1 MYEKPNKMI
10 NMYGSNKYAYVTY
23 LHSKNIHIFP
33 QLLVLAYSLI
43 RSGSHSDRI
52 CIVSSDIDM
61 KYVDILKKFYKIYQ
75 ITDIVINGD
84 SFIKFFSL
92 TLTQY
97 KKILLINP
105 YFVILQNPDFLF
117 KLETPAGYFK
127 FKKLNGDLLLL
138 TPEVDVFDSMIF
150 DMRNSLMKIDQ
161 LDYIYNK
168 YFIYHWNQISP
179 EYFYVNQKIFNIDK
193 VMYIYYTSSPINII
207 MADMNKDDI
216 YITWYNI
223 YKEMLEN
230 YPDLIIN
237 PLLSDTNRTLTMVLK
252 SSSLSRPT
260 EAIIETDIA
269 GIKNLYETS
278 EIHKNLAKYYYL
290 DTQNDPKLD
299 IDILF
304 DDIEEYNYI
313 QPIKKLY
320 EEFKNPYIENLTQ
333 YTTSEMKGLH
343 IYNYMD
349 INDRDYIMM
358 IYMRCFKDIKIEIF
372 NGDAHKNELKID
384 ELKSKGIYYIKTL
397 FLSKKEYE
405 NLLFMINQK
414 LNYQNRI
421 EEIEKMNLSEENE
434 ITFVFVKDKSD
445 NYELQLRLCDLL
457 LNQNNLHR
465 LKHQN
470 IRNLSSSFFGKS
482 NLYINTLRNWINV
495 NLSPLEKERL
505 LLFGDI
511 ILTSYGIK
519 TINKIEGVFISIGDD
534 FSERDKNIEEQ
545 INNVFNNIDTKFYF
559 TLITKENT
567 KEYNKHHK
575 KLIDKIKQKAGV
587 NNTADL
593 VTNPKF
599 YMNYKG
605 LKLLSNELNM
615 IWLNEQ
621 TEIKKDTDIVM
632 SNIINKNVLSRYAN
646 YDNDKKE
653 IIINNIQP
661 NKLKPNKKF
670 KLNEKKIQRIKNL
683 ATQNYI
689 KQYINNL

>member
-1 MYEKPNKMI
+1 MI

-23 LHSKNIHIFP
+23 LHSQNTHIFP

-43 RSGSHSDRI
+43 RSGSHSDRV
-52 CIVSSDIDM
+52 CIISSDIDIR
-61 KYVDILKKFYKIYQ
+61 YIDILKKFYKIYQ

-84 SFIKFFSL
+84 SFIKYFSL

-105 YFVILQNPDFLF
+105 YFIILQNPDFLF

-127 FKKLNGDLLLL
+127 YKKLNGDLLLL
-138 TPEVDVFDSMIF
+138 TPEIDVFDSMIF

-168 YFIYHWNQISP
+168 YFVYHWNQISP

-193 VMYIYYTSSPINII
+193 VMYIYFTTSPINII

-223 YKEMLEN
+223 YKQMLEN
-230 YPDLIIN
+230 NPDLIVN
-237 PLLSDTNRTLTMVLK
+237 PLLTDTNRTLTNILK
-252 SSSLSRPT
+252 SSSLSRPV
-260 EAIIETDIA
+260 ESIIETDIA
-269 GIKNLYETS
+269 GIKNLYESS
-278 EIHKNLAKYYYL
+278 EIHQNLIKYYHL

-320 EEFKNPYIENLTQ
+320 EEIKNPYLKNLTQ

-358 IYMRCFKDIKIEIF
+358 IYMRCFKDIKIEMF
-372 NGDAHKNELKID
+372 NGDVHKNELKID

-397 FLSKKEYE
+397 FLTKKEYE
-405 NLLFMINQK
+405 NLLFMINTK

-421 EEIEKMNLSEENE
+421 EEIEKMNIPEENE
-434 ITFVFVKDKSD
+434 ITFVFVKEKTD
-445 NYELQLRLCDLL
+445 NYELQLRLSDML

-470 IRNLSSSFFGKS
+470 IRNLSSAFFGKS
-482 NLYINTLRNWINV
+482 NLYINTLRNWINI
-495 NLSPLEKERL
+495 NLSPIEKERL

-511 ILTSYGIK
+511 VLTSYGMK
-519 TINKIEGVFISIGDD
+519 TINKIEGVFISIDDD

-575 KLIDKIKQKAGV
+575 KLFDKIKQKAGV
-587 NNTADL
+587 DNSADL
-593 VTNPKF
+593 ITNPKF

-615 IWLNEQ
+615 IWINEQ
-621 TEIKKDTDIVM
+621 SDIKKDTDIIM

-646 YDNDKKE
+646 YDNDKKL
-653 IIINNIQP
+653 INNSSLNKK
-661 NKLKPNKKF
+661 NKLSD
-670 KLNEKKIQRIKNL
+670 KKIQRIKTY
-683 ATQNYI
+683 AQQNYI
-689 KQYINNL
+689 KQYTNLI